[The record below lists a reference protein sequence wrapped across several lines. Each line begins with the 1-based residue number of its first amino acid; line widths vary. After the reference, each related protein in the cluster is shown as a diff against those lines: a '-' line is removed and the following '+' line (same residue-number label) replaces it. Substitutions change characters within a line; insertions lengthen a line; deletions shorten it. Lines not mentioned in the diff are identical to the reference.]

1 MSTDSTAPA
10 PKRNTIGLYSSVGV
24 LAVGLIAAGVSY
36 LSRNIP
42 VQIDFTDN
50 HFYSLTDGTKQI
62 LSGVDTEIQG
72 TLFVSDGKELPP
84 ELIGRVKDLEALLRQ
99 YEQKTPK
106 GQFKLIKVNPAP
118 DTEGGEQAALAGVQ
132 PQQTRSGDVFLT
144 LSISCLDKREN
155 IDFLGLMGR
164 EEQFEYE
171 ISRAVANVLKG
182 DEKKK
187 IGVMSALPLLGSAGP
202 MMGGQQ
208 RPWVFFQQ
216 LKRDYDVQTV
226 EMTAASVDPSFDAL
240 MVVHP
245 AGITETG
252 QFAID
257 QFVLSGKP
265 VVVMLDPHSIVGKMN
280 AGRQNP
286 QMPPMGGEQ
295 TSSSLPKLTAAW
307 GYGFDATQ
315 VVADMLFKTPLRG
328 NRESPAFLT
337 LGEQAFNRKDPV
349 TSGLGDLLFVF
360 SGAFTGKPAEG
371 LIEDVLLRTSSEN
384 EMVSPLE
391 AENSDESIIQ
401 KFKSS
406 GEAKSLAIRL
416 TGKFKSAFPDGKPK
430 ATAPEDGEE
439 PKPEEEKKD
448 EASTAL
454 KEMAAGKSGV
464 VILVADS
471 DFLYDNF
478 SVQVMGNMA
487 LPFNGNLP
495 FGMNVLD
502 QVAGDTR
509 LLQVRS
515 RNSNRR
521 PFTRINAIETAA
533 NAKIQNEVA
542 ELQKQADEANTKLS
556 ELQAAKD
563 PNQRNFMSPEQE
575 AELDTFRKNQTNAQ
589 RRIRELRKE
598 ARADI
603 DGTLASMK
611 LWNILGTPLVVA
623 VIGFAVFLFRRKST
637 SAK

>member
-1 MSTDSTAPA
+1 MSTDSNAPA

-72 TLFVSDGKELPP
+72 TLFVSEGKELPP

-106 GQFKLIKVNPAP
+106 GHFKLTKVNPAP

-187 IGVMSALPLLGSAGP
+187 IGVMSALPLMGSAGP

-371 LIEDVLLRTSSEN
+371 LVEDVLLRTSSEN

-464 VILVADS
+464 VILVADT

-542 ELQKQADEANTKLS
+542 ELQKQADEANAKLS

-563 PNQRNFMSPEQE
+563 PKQRNFMSPEQE
-575 AELDTFRKNQTNAQ
+575 AELETFRKNQANAQ